1 MIWSIKAWLF
11 YLSYLKKDAERDG
24 VKRNPKLGIEENKW
38 TIQHKGE
45 RDREGEDPLR
55 AEPSAKGQGVQM
67 EGDQQN
73 LNAAEVKNLAR
84 TQCDPQRRKFGRV
97 IDCIGRGR

>member
-1 MIWSIKAWLF
+1 MF

-55 AEPSAKGQGVQM
+55 AEPSAKGQEFKWRVTS
-67 EGDQQN
+67 
-73 LNAAEVKNLAR
+73 R
-84 TQCDPQRRKFGRV
+84 T
-97 IDCIGRGR
+97 